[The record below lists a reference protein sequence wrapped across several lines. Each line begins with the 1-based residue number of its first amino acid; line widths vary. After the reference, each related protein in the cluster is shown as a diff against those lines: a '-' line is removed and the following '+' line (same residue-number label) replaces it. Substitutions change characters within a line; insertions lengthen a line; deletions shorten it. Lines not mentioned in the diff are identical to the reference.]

1 MPISSAFSA
10 GMIPGIPFHGERRL
24 AGQRGF
30 TILELT
36 IVAMIIGIL
45 SAMAIPSMRDLVR
58 DQRIKS
64 TVSDVNAS
72 IIYARSE
79 AIKRNQIVAMC
90 ASTDGTG
97 CANST
102 NWATGWIVFV
112 DTDGDGFPG
121 AVADILKKQDP
132 ATGVTVTGTGTNL
145 SYQRDGRLAAALA
158 ADFVVGAT
166 GAVSRCVAVG
176 VSGRPTTKPTC

>member
-1 MPISSAFSA
+1 MNSGKRFRA
-10 GMIPGIPFHGERRL
+10 ERRV
-24 AGQRGF
+24 ARTRGF
-30 TILELT
+30 TIIELVMVAT
-36 IVAMIIGIL
+36 IVGVL
-45 SAMAIPSMRDLVR
+45 SAMALPYLGGLLR
-58 DQRIKS
+58 DQRIKAA
-64 TVSDVNAS
+64 VGDVNAS

-79 AIKRNQIVAMC
+79 AIKRNQLVAMC

-112 DTDGDGFPG
+112 DTDGDGFPA

-132 ATGVTVTGTGTNL
+132 FTGVTLTGTGSNL

-158 ADFVVGAT
+158 ADFVAGAT
-166 GAVSRCVAVG
+166 GATSRCLAVTP
-176 VSGRPTTKPTC
+176 SGRPNIKPAC

>member
-1 MPISSAFSA
+1 MPTSLAFSA
-10 GMIPGIPFHGERRL
+10 GMNPGIPFRGERRL

-64 TVSDVNAS
+64 TVSDVNTS

-79 AIKRNQIVAMC
+79 AIKRNQNVAMC
-90 ASTDGTG
+90 ASADGATCSG
-97 CANST
+97 AT
-102 NWATGWIVFV
+102 NWATGWIIFF
-112 DTDGDGFPG
+112 DTDGDGAP
-121 AVADILKKQDP
+121 AAAADILKKQDP
-132 ATGVTVTGTGTNL
+132 VTGVTVTGTGTNL

-166 GAVSRCVAVG
+166 GAISRCVAVS